1 MSEKQIREE
10 LEALKVELAAVE
22 DRVFERL
29 HSWVEEQIGTARQS
43 NQQQAMP
50 VKTTPQWP
58 TVGRTNIDV
67 QALMIDQARPSRGTP
82 PAGPVRFG
90 EVAPAFDGAVDRINN
105 KRKELL
111 GK

>member
-1 MSEKQIREE
+1 MSDKQIREE
-10 LEALKVELAAVE
+10 LEAVKTELAAVE

-29 HSWVEEQIGTARQS
+29 RSWIEEQIGTARQS
-43 NQQQAMP
+43 MDRPQQAAAGP
-50 VKTTPQWP
+50 VDDQL
-58 TVGRTNIDV
+58 V
-67 QALMIDQARPSRGTP
+67 MINNARPSRGTP

>member
-1 MSEKQIREE
+1 MSEKQIR
-10 LEALKVELAAVE
+10 EALKVELAAVE

-29 HSWVEEQIGTARQS
+29 RSWIEEQIGTARQS

-82 PAGPVRFG
+82 PARTTEAVRFG
-90 EVAPAFDGAVDRINN
+90 EVAAFDGAVDRINN